1 MIALACISQSQG
13 FINALSS
20 TVGLIL
26 VNGTAFVTIAI
37 LAATKRLKALR
48 YICEWFVFCSQI
60 LFAYGSDTSPG
71 FASVAKCAAQMFGMS
86 FMYLFI
92 CFDDDFK
99 LASSPVIVLSVFV
112 SISGVFFLHTYVPY
126 ESALSIYAAIM
137 YALGWSAYIIHEG
150 YKKVLVRKV

>member
-1 MIALACISQSQG
+1 TISRSLDL
-13 FINALSS
+13 INALSS

-26 VNGTAFVTIAI
+26 VNGMVFATIAI

-71 FASVAKCAAQMFGMS
+71 FASVSKCAVQMFIMS
-86 FMYLFI
+86 FVYVVI
-92 CFDDDFK
+92 CLCDNVK
-99 LASSPVIVLSVFV
+99 LASASTIVLSVFV
-112 SISGVFFLHTYVPY
+112 SISGVFFLHMFAPY
-126 ESALSIYAAIM
+126 ESALGLYVAIM

-150 YKKVLVRKV
+150 HKK